1 MKKLYLCLNDRKMEQ
16 IEITNYS
23 ISRLVNNEEQGDPID
38 NNPINQF
45 LSCTLANT
53 KSLDDCFSFVG
64 EKLTNVDIIEKD
76 IELGTEEVIYSSIK
90 WTIVSEAR
98 EYLTGADKKIVAE
111 LLII

>member
-23 ISRLVNNEEQGDPID
+23 ISRLVNTEEQGDPID
-38 NNPINQF
+38 NNPVNQF
-45 LSCTLANT
+45 LSCALANP
-53 KSLDDCFSFVG
+53 KNLDNCFSFVG
-64 EKLTNVDIIEKD
+64 EKLTSVEIIEKD
-76 IELGTEEVIYSSIK
+76 TDTGAEETIYSGAK

-98 EYLTGADKKIVAE
+98 EYLTGEDRRIVAE